1 MEAATLNCPMCGAPA
16 ATDATQ
22 CDHCHARLATIAC
35 PACYGMLFLG
45 AKFCPHCGA
54 KAARLAEP
62 DDIQR
67 QCPSCHTD
75 LQALALG
82 ASKVHECP
90 QCTGLWVDVE
100 TFQQICADRDQQAA
114 VLGGATPDPLATP
127 LLTTLDEIR
136 YRPCP
141 VCRTLM
147 NRINFSERSGV
158 IIDICRGHGS
168 WFDRDE
174 LRRIVEFIRAGGL
187 EAARARDLQH
197 WETEKR
203 RHRPSPVASID
214 NPYGEGSIL
223 RDGLRDGWDLAYVLG
238 VIGRA
243 LVGFLFK

>member
-1 MEAATLNCPMCGAPA
+1 MCGASA

-22 CDHCHARLATIAC
+22 CEHCHARLATIAC
-35 PACYGMLFLG
+35 PLCFGMLFLG
-45 AKFCPHCGA
+45 SKFCPHCGA
-54 KAARLAEP
+54 KAARLTEP

-67 QCPSCHTD
+67 QCPSCHIG

-82 ASKVHECP
+82 TSKVHECP
-90 QCTGLWVDVE
+90 QCSGLWVDVE
-100 TFQQICADRDQQAA
+100 TFQEICADRDRQAA

-127 LLTTLDEIR
+127 QLTLDEVR

-147 NRINFSERSGV
+147 NRLNFSERSGV

-203 RHRPSPVASID
+203 RHRPAPIASIGQ
-214 NPYGEGSIL
+214 PFSAGVPAGTA
-223 RDGLRDGWDLAYVLG
+223 WDLSDVLG
-238 VIGRA
+238 WIGRA
-243 LVGFLFK
+243 IFDFWLR

>member
-1 MEAATLNCPMCGAPA
+1 MEAGTLNCPMCGASA

-22 CDHCHARLATIAC
+22 CAHCHARLATIAC
-35 PACYGMLFLG
+35 PSCYGMLFLG
-45 AKFCPHCGA
+45 SKFCPHCGE

-82 ASKVHECP
+82 PSKVHECP

-127 LLTTLDEIR
+127 LLTTLDEVR

-141 VCRTLM
+141 ICRTLM

-158 IIDICRGHGS
+158 IIDICRGHGT

-203 RHRPSPVASID
+203 RHLPSPVASID
-214 NPYGEGSIL
+214 NPPPTGRSMP
-223 RDGLRDGWDLAYVLG
+223 DGWDLPDLLGWLGRVL
-238 VIGRA
+238 VD
-243 LVGFLFK
+243 FLFK

>member
-1 MEAATLNCPMCGAPA
+1 MEAGTLNCPMCGASA

-22 CDHCHARLATIAC
+22 CAHCHARLATIAC
-35 PACYGMLFLG
+35 PSCYGMLFLG
-45 AKFCPHCGA
+45 SKFCPHCGE

-62 DDIQR
+62 DDLQR
-67 QCPSCHTD
+67 QCPSCHID
-75 LQALALG
+75 LTALALG
-82 ASKVHECP
+82 PSKIHECP

-127 LLTTLDEIR
+127 LLTTLDEVR

-141 VCRTLM
+141 ICRALM
-147 NRINFSERSGV
+147 NRLNFSERSGV
-158 IIDICRGHGS
+158 IIDVCRGHGT

-203 RHRPSPVASID
+203 KHRPVPVASID
-214 NPYGEGSIL
+214 NPPPTGRSMP
-223 RDGLRDGWDLAYVLG
+223 DGWDLPDLLG
-238 VIGRA
+238 WIGRV
-243 LVGFLFK
+243 LVDFLFK